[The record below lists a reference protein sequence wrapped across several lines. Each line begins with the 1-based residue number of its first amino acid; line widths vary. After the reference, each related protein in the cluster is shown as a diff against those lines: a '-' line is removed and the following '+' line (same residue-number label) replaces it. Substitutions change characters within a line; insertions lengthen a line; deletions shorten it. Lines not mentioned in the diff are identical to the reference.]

1 MDYFT
6 LFGLPARYQ
15 LDTQALSLRFQDLQ
29 RQFASGSQA
38 EQLAAVQQSAT
49 INQAWQTLRHPLMRA
64 EYLLSLH
71 GFDLASEQHTVRD
84 TAFLME
90 QLELREE
97 LDEIE
102 QAKDEARLESFI
114 KRVKKMFDTRHQL
127 MVEQ

>member
-1 MDYFT
+1 
-6 LFGLPARYQ
+6 
-15 LDTQALSLRFQDLQ
+15 
-29 RQFASGSQA
+29 
-38 EQLAAVQQSAT
+38 
-49 INQAWQTLRHPLMRA
+49 MRA

-127 MVEQ
+127 MVEQLDNETWTRRRIPCVSCVFSINCEAVPNNSKKKLLDF